1 MCFTSSRLSL
11 MNVASASRPEL
22 ARDDAVEDDGVSGYY
37 DQRCRDGRTGSSR
50 AGQRI
55 GTAVVVVAR
64 RSLNGTISLEQA
76 ARSEVLSCF
85 DARGCRAE

>member
-1 MCFTSSRLSL
+1 

-64 RSLNGTISLEQA
+64 RGFLVGKSGLRDFIHCCVFIFIYLFVLLCIYIFKLNA
-76 ARSEVLSCF
+76 
-85 DARGCRAE
+85 